1 MKTFV
6 SIVDK
11 IVRILIVL
19 FFSAIIIIGLMQI
32 ISRYAFSLPI
42 VWADEAQ
49 KYLFI
54 WMVMIAAAYGI
65 RKRSMLPQTLFSAML
80 APA

>member
-32 ISRYAFSLPI
+32 ISRDAFALPI

-49 KYLFI
+49 KYL
-54 WMVMIAAAYGI
+54 
-65 RKRSMLPQTLFSAML
+65 
-80 APA
+80 